1 MHQPP
6 SQSLHVNNLL
16 IFLSPPSVL
25 FFLSLSSTSLVLWLF
40 SLLYQLLHFLSTPL
54 SRDLDA
60 PQCPIDLCGWRGK
73 TSIRAF
79 VPRNERLHYLR
90 MVGVEVFR
98 DKQGKRNDGSTVT
111 QEGSTEDA
119 EGLSQKPDILEQE
132 GEETGAKRFK
142 VQH

>member
-1 MHQPP
+1 M
-6 SQSLHVNNLL
+6 
-16 IFLSPPSVL
+16 
-25 FFLSLSSTSLVLWLF
+25 
-40 SLLYQLLHFLSTPL
+40 YQLLNFLSTPL

-132 GEETGAKRFK
+132 GEEMEQNGSKSNTNGKEP
-142 VQH
+142 VSSTCDGPTS